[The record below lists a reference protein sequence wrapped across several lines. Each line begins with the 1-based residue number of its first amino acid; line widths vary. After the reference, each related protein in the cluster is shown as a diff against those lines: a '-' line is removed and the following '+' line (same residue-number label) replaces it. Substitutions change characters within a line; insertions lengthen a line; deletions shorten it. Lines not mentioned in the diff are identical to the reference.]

1 MARPKRAE
9 YDLMPAAGIAERS
22 YNVRSV
28 ELGRMQFE
36 PANSEIDVAD
46 RSGIARLRRLP
57 KIDSGHEDTIGR
69 QRFIDAGITIPV
81 AVVPR
86 ATMHVDDGREWS
98 GPLGL
103 VDPNQPGLAGQLLIL
118 DISYVY
124 FVFSVGVHAGNLQ
137 REGVA
142 LQALENFSLLA
153 MTPRLL

>member
-1 MARPKRAE
+1 
-9 YDLMPAAGIAERS
+9 
-22 YNVRSV
+22 
-28 ELGRMQFE
+28 
-36 PANSEIDVAD
+36 
-46 RSGIARLRRLP
+46 
-57 KIDSGHEDTIGR
+57 
-69 QRFIDAGITIPV
+69 
-81 AVVPR
+81 
-86 ATMHVDDGREWS
+86 
-98 GPLGL
+98 L